1 MKKII
6 CLLLSML
13 ILLTSCGSNALF
25 ETAAVDNGVMILY
38 VNDGSGTREL
48 WLSNNGAEHEIIDK
62 LSSVNAKPV
71 EWTPYELEYP
81 IYTIETGSTGMGLFH
96 AVWCGGTLLTSD
108 GSAYR
113 FDYDF
118 EKLIKSYYWEDKETF
133 DYSFSPCQRLLC
145 ERDGVWYTENMLKSE
160 QVAYLRT
167 SEPQKGVSL
176 EISELTEKDGKS
188 TISAVIRN
196 DSGEEYCFG
205 KYYSLEVLLDGEWYY
220 VPSLPDRPL
229 FVEEIGLLLDDSSSR
244 DMTYS
249 LWYWGDLPAGTYRLV
264 VYGMTAEFTIG

>member
-1 MKKII
+1 MKKIL

-25 ETAAVDNGVMILY
+25 ETADVDNGVMILY

-71 EWTPYELEYP
+71 EWTPDELEYP

-96 AVWCGGTLLTSD
+96 AVWFGGTLLTSD

-118 EKLIKSYYWEDKETF
+118 EKLIDSYNWEEKETY
-133 DYSFSPCQRLLC
+133 DYSFNPCQRLLC

-196 DSGEEYCFG
+196 DSGEMFHFG
-205 KYYSLEVLLDGEWYY
+205 KYYYIEVLLDGEWYY
-220 VPSLPDRPL
+220 APYLPNRP
-229 FVEEIGLLLDDSSSR
+229 FAVDDIGLLLNDSSSR

-249 LWYWGDLPAGTYRLV
+249 LWYWGNLPAGTYRLV